1 LRQQIQVYGVTAYIP
16 YKKDRCLLTGLDI
29 LKTKLLND

>member
-1 LRQQIQVYGVTAYIP
+1 MTEILRQQIQVYGVTAYMP

-29 LKTKLLND
+29 PKMR